1 MAIVLLDNKYFK
13 FTLQIIED
21 FIGED
26 YDAFIEKG
34 PSKDN
39 NLIKSKEKLLKE
51 IKYDYRRNK
60 KT

>member
-1 MAIVLLDNKYFK
+1 MENFGNLKI
-13 FTLQIIED
+13 
-21 FIGED
+21 
-26 YDAFIEKG
+26 
-34 PSKDN
+34 KDN